1 MPSVEVRKRG
11 GESASA
17 LLYRFSK
24 KVRQSG
30 VIKEFRKRK
39 FRDRI
44 HGKRQRRLSAIH
56 RDTKKSEVERMKK
69 LGLL

>member
-1 MPSVEVRKRG
+1 MPSVGVRKRG

-24 KVRQSG
+24 KVKQSG

-39 FRDRI
+39 FHERT

-56 RDTKKSEVERMKK
+56 RENKRAELERMRK

>member
-1 MPSVEVRKRG
+1 MPAVEVKKRG

-39 FRDRI
+39 FHERT
-44 HGKRQRRLSAIH
+44 HGKRRRRVSALH
-56 RDTKKSEVERMKK
+56 RENKKAEIKRLRK

>member
-1 MPSVEVRKRG
+1 MSSVEVKKRG
-11 GESASA
+11 GESAST

-24 KVRQSG
+24 KIRQSG

-39 FRDRI
+39 FHERT
-44 HGKRQRRLSAIH
+44 HGKRERRISALH
-56 RDTKKSEVERMKK
+56 REQKKAEVGRLKK

>member
-1 MPSVEVRKRG
+1 MSTVEVKKRG
-11 GESASA
+11 GESGSA

-30 VIKEFRKRK
+30 VIKEFRRRK
-39 FRDRI
+39 FRARTV
-44 HGKRQRRLSAIH
+44 GKRARKITALH
-56 RDTKKSEVERMKK
+56 RETKKTEIKRLKK